1 MANTVI
7 QLKWSEVTSTPV
19 TLNVAEPAYSNTS
32 GKLFIGRTNG
42 GPIAVGGSY
51 YTALIDAATNSN
63 TASAIVK
70 RDANGAFSGR
80 LYGTA
85 NDALQWTTA
94 RTIGVSGDATGT
106 VSVDGSADANIPLTL
121 SNSGVTAG
129 TYGSASQVP
138 SIKIGRAHVS
148 TPVTDV
154 SRMPSSA

>member
-106 VSVDGSADANIPLTL
+106 VSVDGSDRKSTRL
-121 SNSGVTAG
+121 NS
-129 TYGSASQVP
+129 S
-138 SIKIGRAHVS
+138 H
-148 TPVTDV
+148 
-154 SRMPSSA
+154 

>member
-7 QLKWSEVTSTPV
+7 QLKWSEVTATPPS
-19 TLNVAEPAYSNTS
+19 LNVAEPAYSNTS
-32 GKLFIGRTNG
+32 NKLFIGLSGNQVIAIG
-42 GPIAVGGSY
+42 GKY
-51 YTALIDAATNSN
+51 YTDIVDAATNSN

-106 VSVDGSADANIPLTL
+106 VDRKSTRLNSSHIPL
-121 SNSGVTAG
+121 
-129 TYGSASQVP
+129 
-138 SIKIGRAHVS
+138 
-148 TPVTDV
+148 